1 MLVRDTFAPMKAFLG
16 LSTLLTAADV
26 DKIVTSTNMKVGAY
40 TVAASPS
47 VPSLIT
53 VTVTASGTADTMG
66 TITVVGTD
74 IYDRVL
80 TEVITPVAGSTVTGT
95 RYFKSVTSVIGVGWV
110 IDGAEGT
117 NDTITVGVPMSGG
130 IEAEGCPVTFQVVT
144 GNVWIN
150 DKITAVADATAF
162 KLTSG
167 QTLDLVP
174 RTNALSMI
182 SDASGAT
189 VQAIVWDSRI

>member
-16 LSTLLTAADV
+16 LSTLLKAADT
-26 DKIVTSTNMKVGAY
+26 DKIVTTTNMKVGAY

-95 RYFKSVTSVIGVGWV
+95 RYFKSVTSVTGAGWV
-110 IDGAEGT
+110 IDAGSG

-130 IEAEGCPVTFQVVT
+130 IEAEGIPVTLQVVT
-144 GNVWIN
+144 GNVWLN

-167 QTLDLVP
+167 QTLDFVP

-182 SDASGAT
+182 SDATGAT
-189 VQAIVWDSRI
+189 IQAIIWDN

>member
-16 LSTLLTAADV
+16 LSTLLKAADT
-26 DKIVTSTNMKVGAY
+26 DKIVTTTNMKVGAY

-95 RYFKSVTSVIGVGWV
+95 RYFKSVTSVTGAGWV
-110 IDGAEGT
+110 IDAGAG

-130 IEAEGCPVTFQVVT
+130 IEAEGSPVTLQVVT
-144 GNVWIN
+144 GNVWLN

-167 QTLDLVP
+167 QTIDLVP
-174 RTNALSMI
+174 RTNALSLI

-189 VQAIVWDSRI
+189 IQAVIWADKI

>member
-1 MLVRDTFAPMKAFLG
+1 MLVRDIFAPMKAFLG

-26 DKIVTSTNMKVGAY
+26 DKIVESTNMKVGAY

-95 RYFKSVTSVIGVGWV
+95 RYFKSVTSVTGAGWV
-110 IDGAEGT
+110 IDAGAG

-144 GNVWIN
+144 GNVWLN

-162 KLTSG
+162 KLTAG
-167 QTLDLVP
+167 QTLDFVP
-174 RTNALSMI
+174 RTNALSLI

-189 VQAIVWDSRI
+189 IQAVIWADKI

>member
-26 DKIVTSTNMKVGAY
+26 DKIVESTNMKVGAY

-95 RYFKSVTSVIGVGWV
+95 RYFKSVTSVTGAGWV
-110 IDGAEGT
+110 IDAGAG
-117 NDTITVGVPMSGG
+117 NDTIVVGVPMSGG
-130 IEAEGCPVTFQVVT
+130 IEAEGAPVTLEVVS
-144 GNVWIN
+144 GNVWLN
-150 DKITAVADATAF
+150 DKITAVADVTSLKRTA
-162 KLTSG
+162 G
-167 QTLDLVP
+167 QTIDLVP
-174 RTNALSMI
+174 RTNALSLI

-189 VQAIVWDSRI
+189 IQAVIWADKI

>member
-1 MLVRDTFAPMKAFLG
+1 MLVRDIFAPMKAFLG
-16 LSTLLTAADV
+16 LSTLLKAADT
-26 DKIVTSTNMKVGAY
+26 DKIVTTTNMKVGAY

-95 RYFKSVTSVIGVGWV
+95 RYFKSVTSVTGAGWV
-110 IDGAEGT
+110 IDAGAG
-117 NDTITVGVPMSGG
+117 NDTIVIGVPMSGG
-130 IEAEGCPVTFQVVT
+130 IEAEGSPVTLQVVT
-144 GNVWIN
+144 GNVWLN

-167 QTLDLVP
+167 QTLDFVP

-182 SDASGAT
+182 SDATGAT
-189 VQAIVWDSRI
+189 IQAIIWDN

>member
-26 DKIVTSTNMKVGAY
+26 DKIVESTNMKVGAY

-95 RYFKSVTSVIGVGWV
+95 RYFKSVTSVTGAGWV
-110 IDGAEGT
+110 IDAGAG
-117 NDTITVGVPMSGG
+117 NDTIVVGVPMSGG
-130 IEAEGCPVTFQVVT
+130 IEAEGSPVTLQVVT
-144 GNVWIN
+144 GNVWLN
-150 DKITAVADATAF
+150 DKITAVADATAL
-162 KLTSG
+162 KRTAG
-167 QTLDLVP
+167 QTIDLVP
-174 RTNALSMI
+174 RTNALSLI
-182 SDASGAT
+182 SDATGAT
-189 VQAIVWDSRI
+189 IQAVIWADKI